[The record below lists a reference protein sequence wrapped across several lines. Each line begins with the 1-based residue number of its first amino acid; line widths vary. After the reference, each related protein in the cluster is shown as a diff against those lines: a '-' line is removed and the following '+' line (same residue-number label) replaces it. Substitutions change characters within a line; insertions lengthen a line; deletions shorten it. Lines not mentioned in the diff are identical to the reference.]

1 MIKCTEC
8 GFENPDLNK
17 FCQNCGAEIL
27 ANSLNISP
35 ISESGEFTETP
46 SLISTEITT
55 ELEVLMDDENTPT
68 LTEISSA
75 TSPASEANTDKPTK
89 DITKDLTADLN
100 ATLETA
106 SGITVEPTIPPQED
120 VTDPELSNPILVK
133 LRYAGLSD
141 VGKERQH
148 NEDGFRCFS
157 QTMITESHNLSEFQ
171 THRGL
176 YILCDGMGGH
186 DGGDIA
192 SAMTLG
198 SIAESFKPFWTS
210 GLPGKEKLKEII
222 TIANQEVYNRN
233 ESELRRDVGRM
244 GTTLVL
250 LVIYGTEVA
259 IAHIGDSRMYK
270 VTADGLSQLTRDH
283 EVANKLIDQGIS
295 EAIAFSRADAH
306 QLTQALGPNSTESI
320 DPTIAFFN
328 LETPTLFLLCSDG
341 LSDNEIVESHW
352 QELIPLLSPDSDLKA
367 GVKSLVQLG
376 NDLNGYDN
384 ISAILVHCL
393 VES

>member
-17 FCQNCGAEIL
+17 FCQNCGADVST
-27 ANSLNISP
+27 NTSLIP
-35 ISESGEFTETP
+35 ESTKSAEVP
-46 SLISTEITT
+46 SLISSELSLSNEIST
-55 ELEVLMDDENTPT
+55 ELEVSIDDGKENTPA
-68 LTEISSA
+68 LAKIPSEISPDS
-75 TSPASEANTDKPTK
+75 TEDISE
-89 DITKDLTADLN
+89 DLTTNLKSVDLK
-100 ATLETA
+100 TTE
-106 SGITVEPTIPPQED
+106 EPTLAPQED

-222 TIANQEVYNRN
+222 AIANQEVYTRN

-250 LVIYGTEVA
+250 LVIYGTDVA
-259 IAHIGDSRMYK
+259 IAHIGDSRIYK

-320 DPTIAFFN
+320 DPTIEFFN
-328 LETPTLFLLCSDG
+328 LETTTLFLLCSDG

-352 QELIPLLSPDSDLKA
+352 QELTPLLSPDSDLKA

-384 ISAILVHCL
+384 ISGVLVHCL
-393 VES
+393 IES

>member
-17 FCQNCGAEIL
+17 FCQNCGADI
-27 ANSLNISP
+27 ATNTSP
-35 ISESGEFTETP
+35 IPESGE
-46 SLISTEITT
+46 SLEIIT
-55 ELEVLMDDENTPT
+55 ELEVLIDDENTSS

-75 TSPASEANTDKPTK
+75 ISPDPMATDEPTK
-89 DITKDLTADLN
+89 DITENLTTDLK
-100 ATLETA
+100 
-106 SGITVEPTIPPQED
+106 SVELKTTEEPNLPPQED
-120 VTDPELSNPILVK
+120 ITDPELLNPILVK

-157 QTMITESHNLSEFQ
+157 QTMIIESHNLSEFQ

-186 DGGDIA
+186 AGGDIA
-192 SAMTLG
+192 SAMTLA

-222 TIANQEVYNRN
+222 AIANQEIYNRN

-259 IAHIGDSRMYK
+259 IAHIGDSRIYK
-270 VTADGLSQLTRDH
+270 VTAHGLSQLTRDH

-295 EAIAFSRADAH
+295 EAIAFSRPDAH
-306 QLTQALGPNSTESI
+306 QLTQALGPNSTEFI
-320 DPTIAFFN
+320 DPTIEFFN
-328 LETPTLFLLCSDG
+328 LETTTLFLLCSDG
-341 LSDNEIVESHW
+341 LCDNEIVESRW
-352 QELIPLLSPDSDLKA
+352 QDLIPLLSLDSDLKT

-384 ISAILVHCL
+384 ISAILVHCQ
-393 VES
+393 VEG

>member
-1 MIKCTEC
+1 MIKCIEC

-17 FCQNCGAEIL
+17 FCQNCGVDL
-27 ANSLNISP
+27 ATTTSP
-35 ISESGEFTETP
+35 INESGE
-46 SLISTEITT
+46 SVGISP
-55 ELEVLMDDENTPT
+55 ELEVLIDDEKTLS
-68 LTEISSA
+68 LTEIPSEI
-75 TSPASEANTDKPTK
+75 SPDSIVSDDEPTE
-89 DITKDLTADLN
+89 DITEDLTANLK
-100 ATLETA
+100 TTGLKRTE
-106 SGITVEPTIPPQED
+106 EPTVPPQED

-186 DGGDIA
+186 AGGDIA
-192 SAMTLG
+192 SAMTLA

-222 TIANQEVYNRN
+222 AIANQEVYNRN

-259 IAHIGDSRMYK
+259 IAHIGDSRIYK
-270 VTADGLSQLTRDH
+270 LTADGLWQLTRDH

-306 QLTQALGPNSTESI
+306 QLTQALGPYSNESI
-320 DPTIAFFN
+320 DPTIEFFN
-328 LETPTLFLLCSDG
+328 LETTTLFLLCSDG

-352 QELIPLLSPDSDLKA
+352 QELIPLLSPESDLKT
-367 GVKSLVQLG
+367 GVKDLVQLG
-376 NDLNGYDN
+376 NDLNGRDN
-384 ISAILVHCL
+384 ISAILVHCQI
-393 VES
+393 EG